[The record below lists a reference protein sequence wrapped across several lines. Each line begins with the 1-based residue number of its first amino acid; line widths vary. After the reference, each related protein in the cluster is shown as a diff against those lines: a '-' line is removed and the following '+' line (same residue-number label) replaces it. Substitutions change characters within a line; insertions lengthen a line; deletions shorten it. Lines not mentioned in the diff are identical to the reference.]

1 MNHHRTTIRRI
12 SWIRRAALAIV
23 VMSGAAIFPPASSV
37 GAQEAEPGEPGFRR
51 VGEIATGTRALAE
64 NSLLLDH
71 VHRRAYGY
79 RDFNASG
86 EVGLEFRVFDLDAVG
101 TDQPVERPPLRIT
114 RNTNDPNDPAN
125 DIGPTGGNEELAGSE
140 AVMDIDESR
149 GRLFYVSGGA
159 IYEVDAETYDPET
172 NRAPVHVWI
181 ATPVGGEEAA
191 NELTGQNIQGGDTA
205 VGSVNGT
212 AIDAF
217 GIEYDPGGS
226 SPDGE
231 AEHPERVFTVG
242 EAPNETQSENSH
254 RGVVIQAWD
263 ATPGTGDFRDP
274 EQRLEWTYTPT
285 SCTSLARRS
294 TNEEMKLESPVF
306 RSGDWL
312 YTFCDQTDDGSTLG
326 LMRVHL
332 EGSPPAPNAA
342 TEQFYPGVTG
352 RRPHVE
358 VDRVRGR
365 VYVST
370 TNPVVQSRSVLAFDD
385 EAGDG
390 QGAYIGE
397 VALSRSQAPTASVL
411 DPGTGRVFYRTLD
424 GLWYQDGRLR
434 RVSQA
439 VLFQEDIDGNPLAQ
453 PAGDLDWRRLY
464 IDPAVPGERG
474 ARILVWQRSKD
485 YCAGDEAC
493 YLVYEDTSPQPGDPP
508 PPDERTLNEPEGE
521 GKVGVYTG
529 VVSAYGAR
537 LRIMRG
543 LSTLWPS
550 QIPFLRGAGTLEAP
564 PSNSPPANPLTDY
577 RTDPFFYHAGECGA
591 KDREFTFARVHQSS
605 LGGGLFSQSS
615 DAEAI
620 ALDPDVRRPSAQPD
634 TQTRHDVS
642 NPDECSVGLLAAM
655 TNIVCRPPAPQGGE
669 EFQEQWEENCDPPR
683 DAFWEG
689 VGQAVNAMGRE
700 WAYPFAR
707 CDGDGS
713 DGHAS
718 SFFDA
723 ESTQGPVSG
732 TSDVTCAARADEP
745 FTEASASATTPFE
758 NPLVTVQDTDTE
770 TRVAR
775 RPGEGILV
783 EATSTVE
790 GVSIMGGAVE
800 IEQIV
805 TQATSVA
812 EGYATEEGS
821 TAQITF
827 EREFLGLTVAG
838 VRRCDVCDAETVV
851 DAVDFALGSAGY
863 ARAAD
868 PEPDYTLGTEK
879 GTLAVVQK
887 DLVLQDADATTNR
900 DFSSEWAG
908 LEIVIFRD
916 GQLRGRG
923 RWSLQLGGVFT
934 QAQFGVINELAPLPD
949 LEIDDGGGDSGVATG
964 TVIPAVEP
972 TVVEPET
979 VTVAVDSKKAARAA
993 PTTRGGERIIDRIKD
1008 GLERSL
1014 GAALLMGALWS
1025 LVYGPVYLARRR
1037 KLLKQLSAT

>member
-1 MNHHRTTIRRI
+1 M
-12 SWIRRAALAIV
+12 AALTVAVIA
-23 VMSGAAIFPPASSV
+23 GAAVAPPAAPA
-37 GAQEAEPGEPGFRR
+37 GAEEDGATAPGFKL
-51 VGEIATGTRALAE
+51 VGEIPTGSGATAEEAL
-64 NSLLLDH
+64 LVDP

-79 RDFNASG
+79 RDFNSPGA
-86 EVGLEFRVFDLDAVG
+86 VGLEFRVFDLDALG
-101 TDQPVERPPLRIT
+101 TDAPVELPPIRVT
-114 RNTNDPNDPAN
+114 RNPNDANDPDN
-125 DIGPTGGNEELAGSE
+125 DIGPTGGDEESAGSE
-140 AVMDIDESR
+140 PVMDIDEGR
-149 GRLFYVSGGA
+149 GRIFYTSGGA
-159 IYEVDAETYDPET
+159 IYEVEAQAYDPDT
-172 NRAPVHVWI
+172 NRAPVHTWT
-181 ATPVGGEEAA
+181 ATPVGGEEVVNDLA
-191 NELTGQNIQGGDTA
+191 GQNVQGADTA
-205 VGSVNGT
+205 AGAGHGVV
-212 AIDAF
+212 IDAL
-217 GIEYDPGGS
+217 GLEYDPGGP
-226 SPDGE
+226 SPDGG
-231 AEHPERVFTVG
+231 AEHPEQVFTVG
-242 EAPNETQSENSH
+242 EVPNETQSQNAH
-254 RGVVIQAWD
+254 KGVVIEAWD
-263 ATPGTGDFRDP
+263 AAPGTGDFRDP
-274 EQRLEWTYTPT
+274 EERLEWAFTST

-294 TNEEMKLESPVF
+294 TNQEMRLESPVF

-312 YTFCDQTDDGSTLG
+312 YAFCDTTDDGSTLG
-326 LMRVHL
+326 LMRVRL
-332 EGSPPAPNAA
+332 DGNPPAPNAA
-342 TEQFYPGVTG
+342 TEEFYPGVTG

-358 VDRVRGR
+358 ADRVAGR

-370 TNPVVQSRSVLAFDD
+370 TNPVVQSRSVLVFDAD
-385 EAGDG
+385 AGDG

-411 DPGTGRVFYRTLD
+411 DPNTGRVFYRTLD
-424 GLWYQDGRLR
+424 GFWYQDGRLR

-439 VLFQEDIDGNPLAQ
+439 VLFQDDVDGNPLSQ
-453 PAGDLDWRRLY
+453 DPGDLDWRRLY
-464 IDPAVPGERG
+464 VDPAVPGERG
-474 ARILVWQRSKD
+474 ARLLVWQRSSD
-485 YCAGDEAC
+485 SCSLEDAC
-493 YLVYEDTSPQPGDPP
+493 YLVYEDTSPQPTGTP

-537 LRIMRG
+537 ARVMRG
-543 LSTLWPS
+543 FSTLWPS
-550 QIPFLRGAGTLEAP
+550 QVPFLRGAGTLEAP
-564 PSNSPPANPLTDY
+564 PSNSPPENPLTDY
-577 RTDPFFYHAGECGA
+577 RTDPFFYHADECGS

-605 LGGGLFSQSS
+605 LSGGLFSQSA

-620 ALDPDVRRPSAQPD
+620 ALDPDVRRPSAKPD

-642 NPDECSVGLLAAM
+642 NPDECSVGLLSAM
-655 TNIVCRPPAPQGGE
+655 TNIVCKPPAPQGGE

-713 DGHAS
+713 DEHAS

-732 TSDVTCAARADEP
+732 TSDVTCAATADEP
-745 FTEASASATTPFE
+745 FTEASASATTPFQ
-758 NPLVTVQDTDTE
+758 NPLVTVQDADTE
-770 TRVAR
+770 TRVTR

-783 EATSTVE
+783 EATSTVK

-800 IEQIV
+800 IDQIV
-805 TQATSVA
+805 TQAASEA

-821 TAQITF
+821 TAKTTV

-851 DAVDFALGSAGY
+851 DAIDFALGSAGY
-863 ARAAD
+863 ARASD
-868 PEPDYTLGTEK
+868 PEPDFTLGTEK

-908 LEIVIFRD
+908 LEIVVFRD

-934 QAQFGVINELAPLPD
+934 QAQFGVINELEPLPD
-949 LEIDDGGGDSGVATG
+949 FETDDGGDTGGVG
-964 TVIPAVEP
+964 GGSTVIPAVEP
-972 TVVEPET
+972 TVEESET
-979 VTVAVDSKKAARAA
+979 ITVAVESEKAAQTA
-993 PTTRGGERIIDRIKD
+993 PTTPSGERIIDRIKD